1 MRQSFHVN
9 SSLYPKS
16 SINQDIGI
24 SFLSGSYDLVLYF
37 LKLSHEA
44 SLVFI
49 WYWSNLSQQDVSHE
63 ERTCIKFYV
72 VGVQKNTI
80 SNCWSKCVSVFLL
93 SFYNAHG
100 FPKRCPCYL
109 KWRLLVL
116 VVKVYFYVF
125 IHITVE
131 VVFRPGI
138 LVVKTETP
146 DLQGDILFQSSLVP
160 VRSQLLRLLHRFGH
174 VLTHKSVHIRT
185 FPSKS
190 RLIQ

>member
-37 LKLSHEA
+37 LKLSNEA
-44 SLVFI
+44 SSVFI
-49 WYWSNLSQQDVSHE
+49 WSWSNLSQQDVSHE

-72 VGVQKNTI
+72 VSVQKNI
-80 SNCWSKCVSVFLL
+80 KLLKQMCFCFPFIFLQCSWFSKTL
-93 SFYNAHG
+93 SML
-100 FPKRCPCYL
+100 YL

-116 VVKVYFYVF
+116 VVKVYFYVL

-146 DLQGDILFQSSLVP
+146 DLQRDILFQSSLVP

-174 VLTHKSVHIRT
+174 VLTHKNVHICT